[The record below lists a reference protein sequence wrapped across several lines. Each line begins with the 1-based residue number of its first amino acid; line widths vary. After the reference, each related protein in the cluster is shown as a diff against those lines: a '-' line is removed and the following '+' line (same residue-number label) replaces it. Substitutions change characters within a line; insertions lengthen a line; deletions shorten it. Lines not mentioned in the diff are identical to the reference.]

1 MARIDDYIESFRLA
15 SEDLRQSD
23 LVEIAESAGAQFK
36 KLEDGTSALRLLFFG
51 TPILIWVGDRVEV
64 MREDSEK
71 DMSLPER
78 ILIVHYLLGA
88 SGICPTGKMI
98 SYRQIPDGMFYFE
111 AFQRRA
117 RDPFLATFGNNADLF
132 RTCATTVGGR
142 PVPVGDVGMEF
153 DLLPHVT
160 VQLVLWQGDED
171 FPSEASVLFDESIQ
185 TRLSAEDIAV
195 LSGMLVYRLVGL
207 ACKLYPELKCKS

>member
-15 SEDLRQSD
+15 TLELTKSDLRQ
-23 LVEIAESAGAQFK
+23 IAESAGAQYK
-36 KLEDGTSALRLLFFG
+36 QLEDGTKALRLLFFG

-71 DMSLPER
+71 DMSLPEK
-78 ILIVHYLLGA
+78 ILITHYLLGA

-98 SYRQIPDGMFYFE
+98 SYRQIPDGQFYFE
-111 AFQRRA
+111 AFQKRA
-117 RDPFLATFGNNADLF
+117 RDPFLLTFGGNADLF
-132 RTCATTVGGR
+132 RTCGTTLGGR

-160 VQLVLWQGDED
+160 IQLALWEGDED
-171 FPSEASVLFDESIQ
+171 FPPEASVLFDESIQ

-207 ACKLYPELKCKS
+207 ACKLYPELKPQS

>member
-15 SEDLRQSD
+15 TVELRQSD
-23 LVEIAESAGAQFK
+23 LSQIAESAGAQFK
-36 KLEDGTSALRLLFFG
+36 KLDDGTTSLRLLFFG

-71 DMSLPER
+71 DMSLPEK
-78 ILIVHYLLGA
+78 ILITHYLLGA
-88 SGICPTGKMI
+88 SGMCPTGKMI
-98 SYRQIPDGMFYFE
+98 SFRQIPDGQFYFE
-111 AFQRRA
+111 AFQKRA
-117 RDPFLATFGNNADLF
+117 RDPFLLTFGGNADLF
-132 RTCATTVGGR
+132 RTCGGTLGGR

-171 FPSEASVLFDESIQ
+171 FPPEASVLFDESIQ

-207 ACKLYPELKCKS
+207 ACKLYPELKPQS